1 MNTLID
7 KILTEWSYRVHDG
20 MPNPENPLHLVQLEE
35 TLNELRLPRKVSEK
49 LLQNLRQIKE
59 IDIVKNKESGNVYDV
74 QKHNPD
80 TQDLVKKD
88 ASEKDIE
95 KVKKG
100 DDEEK
105 KEEPKVGQT
114 TELPKPKEEE
124 KNKELNQDI
133 DYSGG
138 ENTPE
143 HITAENGISDEE
155 FEQKKKDGKVKEQTY
170 KNKTIEVNG
179 KTYNQPLTYE
189 EVESF
194 FPQPPYK
201 FSKKYIKTLQRIINT
216 QKQSKTKPEITQFI
230 DEPGAGEI
238 PAQSAEI
245 LTMMTTTMSDEEA
258 KEFYAVLSATAEN
271 QTSGANKQIL
281 DSVWLNSAQSSR
293 ETQLRQ
299 IKDQFGEDAVVE
311 FAAWD
316 TKKDVEIGLGMNNRE
331 DDKGHS
337 TDAFFRVDTPEGK
350 KLYESSLKK
359 DLQAYWASLGAS
371 KVEKQMENA
380 GVNLYDSEE
389 ERLRDSPQLLMKNQV
404 THSKNRFKEMDQ
416 EQMDKIADKSD
427 EEILN
432 DALNLPDKPTDIRNK
447 VLSGK
452 KGQKKLSPKAIKML
466 KFIRKMKKDGNPYPL
481 PWDEKT
487 FEDPNFRNYLQEN
500 YYGINSEKSITTQ
513 DGFLRV
519 ATMMNYLGLSQEI
532 SEGIE
537 KGPAWQ
543 YLDTTKGM
551 EKKEDGKFK
560 PGSGKYVSNKFILK
574 LGKKEAAKVVM
585 DIISKK
591 FPLRSLM
598 EGEESMAAG
607 SIGVDTDSL
616 KEIFGTDNY
625 DEIQEHIKT
634 VEDPETG
641 EVSLVYTGGVDGK
654 EIKLGNVEC
663 RQRGDTAPTIGIL
676 PHPSFQ
682 HRLYCQSQKKGTKL
696 NPEEATIF
704 SGLVKK
710 FGKCEEAKY

>member
-1 MNTLID
+1 MNKLID
-7 KILTEWSYRVHDG
+7 KILLEWSYRVHDG
-20 MPNPENPLHLVQLEE
+20 MPNPKNPLHLIHLQE

-49 LLQNLRQIKE
+49 LLQNLRGIQEADADVMGTTVAQARDKAK
-59 IDIVKNKESGNVYDV
+59 DGQTYSSKRAKKVY
-74 QKHNPD
+74 
-80 TQDLVKKD
+80 
-88 ASEKDIE
+88 
-95 KVKKG
+95 KKG
-100 DDEEK
+100 DEK
-105 KEEPKVGQT
+105 AEKEEPKVGQT
-114 TELPKPKEEE
+114 TKIEKTKEEE
-124 KNKELNQDI
+124 KDKTLKEDI
-133 DYSGG
+133 DYSG
-138 ENTPE
+138 ENTSE
-143 HITAENGISDEE
+143 YITTENKISDEE
-155 FEQKKKDGKVKEQTY
+155 FEEKKKSGKIKEQTY
-170 KNKTIEVNG
+170 KDKTIEVNG

-189 EVESF
+189 EVKSF
-194 FPQPPYK
+194 FPSPPYK
-201 FSKKYIKTLQRIINT
+201 FPEKYVKTLHRILNT
-216 QKQSKTKPEITQFI
+216 QKKTKTQPSITEFV
-230 DEPGAGEI
+230 DGVGAGEI
-238 PAQSAEI
+238 PSQSAEL
-245 LTMMTTTMSDEEA
+245 LTMMTATMSDEEA
-258 KEFYAVLSATAEN
+258 AEFFDIVGATVEN
-271 QTSGANKQIL
+271 QTAEKQIL
-281 DSVWLNSAQSSR
+281 DSVWINAAQSSR
-293 ETQLRQ
+293 NTIVKQVKE
-299 IKDQFGEDAVVE
+299 QFGEGAEIE
-311 FAAWD
+311 FGGWD
-316 TKKDVEIGLGMNNRE
+316 TKADVEEGIGMSNRE
-331 DDKGHS
+331 KNKGHS
-337 TDAFFRVDTPEGK
+337 TDAFFRVKTPEGP

-359 DLQAYWASLGAS
+359 DLKAYWASLGAA
-371 KVEKQMENA
+371 KVEKQMEDA

-404 THSKNRFKEMDQ
+404 KHSKNRFKEMDQ

-487 FEDPNFRNYLQEN
+487 FENPDFKNYLQEN
-500 YYGINSEKSITTQ
+500 FYGINSDKSITTQ

-519 ATMMNYLGLSQEI
+519 ATMMNYLAYSQEI

-537 KGPAWQ
+537 KGPAWEH
-543 YLDTTKGM
+543 LDTTKGM

-585 DIISKK
+585 DILKEK

-598 EGEESMAAG
+598 EGEESIAAG
-607 SIGVDTDSL
+607 SISVDSESL

-654 EIKLGNVEC
+654 EIKLGKVEC

-682 HRLYCQSQKKGTKL
+682 HRLYCQSQKKGTEL
-696 NPEEATIF
+696 NKEEATIF
-704 SGLVKK
+704 SGLVNKY
-710 FGKCEEAKY
+710 GKCGEAKY